1 MKNTIRLIDKEYF
14 IDIMNAAQTIGMTIG
29 QPVSIITS
37 TTSWNDLDKIDSS
50 KLTIKIDDDI
60 FNLPLHRGQVSLTSI
75 NEVIKYYEDNEIVV
89 DFDDTNKASED
100 TTEMIKVEDYD
111 ALDELYDSTI
121 FRMKKYIN
129 NIKSLVN
136 ELEKELQVLID
147 PVEVSGNN

>member
-1 MKNTIRLIDKEYF
+1 MIDKEYF
-14 IDIMNAAQTIGMTIG
+14 IDIMNAVQTIGMTIG
-29 QPVSIITS
+29 QPVSIIS
-37 TTSWNDLDKIDSS
+37 SITSWSDLDKIDSS
-50 KLTIKIDDDI
+50 KLTIKIDGDI
-60 FNLPLHRGQVSLTSI
+60 FNLPLHRGQVSLTSV
-75 NEVIKYYEDNEIVV
+75 NDVIKYYVDDEVVV
-89 DFDDTNKASED
+89 DFDETNKVSED
-100 TTEMIKVEDYD
+100 TAEMIKVEDYD

>member
-1 MKNTIRLIDKEYF
+1 
-14 IDIMNAAQTIGMTIG
+14 
-29 QPVSIITS
+29 
-37 TTSWNDLDKIDSS
+37 
-50 KLTIKIDDDI
+50 
-60 FNLPLHRGQVSLTSI
+60 
-75 NEVIKYYEDNEIVV
+75 
-89 DFDDTNKASED
+89 
-100 TTEMIKVEDYD
+100 MIKVEDYD

>member
-1 MKNTIRLIDKEYF
+1 MKNTNRLIDKEYF
-14 IDIMNAAQTIGMTIG
+14 IDIMNAVQTIGMTIG
-29 QPVSIITS
+29 QPVSIIS
-37 TTSWNDLDKIDSS
+37 SITSWSDLDKIDSS
-50 KLTIKIDDDI
+50 KLTIKIDGDI
-60 FNLPLHRGQVSLTSI
+60 FNLPLHRGQVSLTSV
-75 NEVIKYYEDNEIVV
+75 NDVIKYYVDDEVVV

>member
-1 MKNTIRLIDKEYF
+1 
-14 IDIMNAAQTIGMTIG
+14 MNAVQTIGMTIG

-37 TTSWNDLDKIDSS
+37 ITSWSDLDKIDSS
-50 KLTIKIDDDI
+50 KLTIKIDGDI
-60 FNLPLHRGQVSLTSI
+60 FNLPLHRGQVSLTSV
-75 NEVIKYYEDNEIVV
+75 NDVIKYYVDDEVVV
-89 DFDDTNKASED
+89 DFDEENKASEA

>member
-1 MKNTIRLIDKEYF
+1 MKNTNRLIDKEYF
-14 IDIMNAAQTIGMTIG
+14 IDIMNAVQTIGMTIG
-29 QPVSIITS
+29 QPVSIIS
-37 TTSWNDLDKIDSS
+37 SITSWSDLDKIDSS

-60 FNLPLHRGQVSLTSI
+60 FNLPLHRGQVSLTSV
-75 NEVIKYYEDNEIVV
+75 NDVIKYYVDDEVVV
-89 DFDDTNKASED
+89 DFDETNKASED

>member
-29 QPVSIITS
+29 KPVSIITS

-147 PVEVSGNN
+147 PVEVSGND

>member
-1 MKNTIRLIDKEYF
+1 
-14 IDIMNAAQTIGMTIG
+14 MNAVQTIGMTIG
-29 QPVSIITS
+29 QPVSIIS
-37 TTSWNDLDKIDSS
+37 SITSWSDLDKIDSS
-50 KLTIKIDDDI
+50 KLTIKIDGDI
-60 FNLPLHRGQVSLTSI
+60 FNLLLHKGQVSLTSV
-75 NEVIKYYEDNEIVV
+75 NDVIKYYVDDEVV
-89 DFDDTNKASED
+89 ADFDEENKAPED

-121 FRMKKYIN
+121 FKMKKYIN